1 MRISSIHIFILST
14 ETISVLGFSLSSLS
28 CRDNL
33 FWWSSQKRP
42 LTKTRQETTTKRF
55 AIPKDINL
63 DEVKDIEITPE
74 EKDFLM
80 KTRLLCSERNIGF
93 DCIKNARD
101 LSSPPGS
108 PIKPNRLYRTGRLSE
123 ASEKDID
130 FLLSQKQ
137 IKTIIDLR
145 SPTELK
151 EDEGLL
157 RFDIFGDFT
166 NLVWLERGRKRDGCV
181 IEIEPGKSPIIKRR
195 RFLSRGSTFLSDYDD
210 DDDDNDG
217 DVIEEDDCDICGDGS
232 VPASSVGSRP
242 RSRRERY
249 FVSLM
254 NEFKYVRGTLS
265 KVRKRDLARTVL
277 KSPGALLSRRVRDSV
292 KGPFLNKINDGGLP
306 MLNELLLRFGAP
318 GIQYV
323 LELCADRSRHPVIFH
338 CTAGKDRTGM
348 ITAIILS
355 LLGVP
360 DEEIIQDYSL
370 SANVY
375 AEMNDHKAMV
385 GALSQRNL
393 DPKTFLGAPP
403 QVMKD
408 TLDAIREDYGSVQGY
423 LTWIGFGPEKQA
435 KLKKALTDE

>member
-1 MRISSIHIFILST
+1 MRIASIHILILSFGT
-14 ETISVLGFSLSSLS
+14 ASVIGFASTSVICRGNMVRGANESSEKRRFLTSTRTKLGPTT
-28 CRDNL
+28 NL
-33 FWWSSQKRP
+33 FS
-42 LTKTRQETTTKRF
+42 
-55 AIPKDINL
+55 IPKDINL

-74 EKDFLM
+74 EKDFFV
-80 KTRLLCSERNIGF
+80 KTRLLCNERNIGF

-123 ASEKDID
+123 ASEKDVD
-130 FLLSQKQ
+130 FLLNQKQ
-137 IKTIIDLR
+137 INTIIDLR

-151 EDEGLL
+151 EDDGLL
-157 RFDIFGDFT
+157 RYDIFGDFT

-181 IEIEPGKSPIIKRR
+181 IEIEAGKSPIIKRR
-195 RFLSRGSTFLSDYDD
+195 RFLSRGSTFLSDFDDEDD
-210 DDDDNDG
+210 DDDC
-217 DVIEEDDCDICGDGS
+217 DVCGDGS
-232 VPASSVGSRP
+232 MPASAVGSRS
-242 RSRRERY
+242 RSRKERY

-323 LELCADRSRHPVIFH
+323 LELCSDRSRHPVVFH

-355 LLGVP
+355 FLGVS

-408 TLDAIREDYGSVQGY
+408 TLDAIREDYGSVENY
-423 LTWIGFGPEKQA
+423 MTWIGFGPEKQA